1 VVGMTQIVDW
11 DLAVSTA
18 GALGRTGPSVT
29 YAEAAEVVTELRRL
43 TDVAEQHV
51 TAYTGLT
58 PLVAHPPVRVV
69 DRRDWAAV
77 NVEGLRQVIT
87 PVAAKLG
94 AESSSAVVRAVG
106 AKATGVQA
114 GSVLAYL
121 SGKVLGQYEV
131 FSGDPGQLLLVAPNI
146 VDAERKLDVEP
157 QDFRLWVALHEVTHR
172 TQFTAVPWL
181 REHFLSEVAAF
192 VNAADLD
199 PEALADRV
207 RRAISSLAEAAR
219 DPRSRASVLDLVQ
232 TPAQRAVLD
241 RLTALM
247 TLVEGHAEFVMDGVG
262 PEVVP
267 TVATIRERFDSRRV
281 SGNPLEKV
289 LRRLLG
295 VDVKMRQYAEGNR
308 FVAGVVGKLGMAGF
322 NEIWTSPDTL
332 PLLAELTEPEA
343 WIERVHG
350 RAALTRS

>member
-1 VVGMTQIVDW
+1 
-11 DLAVSTA
+11 
-18 GALGRTGPSVT
+18 
-29 YAEAAEVVTELRRL
+29 
-43 TDVAEQHV
+43 
-51 TAYTGLT
+51 
-58 PLVAHPPVRVV
+58 
-69 DRRDWAAV
+69 
-77 NVEGLRQVIT
+77 
-87 PVAAKLG
+87 
-94 AESSSAVVRAVG
+94 
-106 AKATGVQA
+106 
-114 GSVLAYL
+114 
-121 SGKVLGQYEV
+121 V
-131 FSGDPGQLLLVAPNI
+131 FSGDPGQLLLVAPNN